1 MKEKGNDLII
11 FESNNIR
18 RYYKK
23 DEEEWYYSIL
33 DVISTPIDTLNSQCY
48 WAELKKEIVGDNMK
62 GNIEIKKFKMKA
74 KDGKMRE
81 TDCATLP
88 NILKILMSCPS
99 KNVEDFKI
107 QLVEFLIFQLEN
119 ELGKSNCDKKLHN
132 WFVHYCNTIEK
143 PNRQNNKKKPNRVIS
158 GRVRQN
164 VLMRDNY
171 TCQICGATVKDGAKL
186 HIDHIK
192 PLSKGGTNDESNLQV
207 LCQQCNLEKHN
218 RTDLLHDKL
227 KLKELQDMGMLL

>member
-1 MKEKGNDLII
+1 MKEKGNEII
-11 FESNNIR
+11 TFETCNIR
-18 RYYKK
+18 RVYVIEK
-23 DEEEWYYSIL
+23 DEWYYSII
-33 DVISTPIDTLNSQCY
+33 DVISIPSDSLNSRRY
-48 WAELKKEIVGDNMK
+48 WVELKKEIVGDNMK

-88 NILKILMSCPS
+88 NILKILMICPG
-99 KNVEDFKI
+99 KNVDDFKI
-107 QLVEFLIFQLEN
+107 QLVDFLIFQLED

-132 WFVHYCNTIEK
+132 WFVHYCATIEK
-143 PNRQNNKKKPNRVIS
+143 PHRQNNKKPNRVIS

-192 PLSKGGTNDESNLQV
+192 PLSKGGTNEENNLQV

-227 KLKELQDMGMLL
+227 KLKELQDMGRVL